1 MINGLGPRVLL
12 REWATIVGDGG
23 FVGRPRMNSIDA
35 STLDAAPS
43 LSKLTGAPD
52 LQASGLD
59 PITSRNREDGL
70 KMDL

>member
-1 MINGLGPRVLL
+1 
-12 REWATIVGDGG
+12 
-23 FVGRPRMNSIDA
+23 MNSIDA